1 MKIVIAPDSF
11 KESLSAPDVAE
22 AIARGWRRVFP
33 QAEVLLRPL
42 ADGGEGTVDAV
53 LAATAGERRECR
65 VEGPLGEPTLAHW
78 GWLDDAT
85 AVIEMAS
92 ASGLHLV
99 PRDRRD
105 ATRSSSR
112 GTGELI
118 RAALDAGARK
128 IILGLGGSA
137 TNDAGAG
144 LLSALGVRFLA
155 ADGEELA
162 PGGAAGWPAQ
172 SRPGRAGSAPGGC
185 RGGSRRR
192 RRQPAMRP
200 RGASA
205 VFGPQKGASA
215 EQVAQLDAA
224 LAHFAKVVAATLG
237 EDFSRVPG
245 VGAAG
250 GLGFAARAFLRA
262 RFRPG
267 IELVAE
273 LAGLADALVGADLV
287 LTGEGRLDAQSLHG
301 KTRWAWRGS
310 RARPAFPW

>member
-105 ATRSSSR
+105 ATRGSSR

-118 RAALDAGARK
+118 
-128 IILGLGGSA
+128 
-137 TNDAGAG
+137 
-144 LLSALGVRFLA
+144 
-155 ADGEELA
+155 
-162 PGGAAGWPAQ
+162 
-172 SRPGRAGSAPGGC
+172 
-185 RGGSRRR
+185 
-192 RRQPAMRP
+192 
-200 RGASA
+200 
-205 VFGPQKGASA
+205 
-215 EQVAQLDAA
+215 
-224 LAHFAKVVAATLG
+224 
-237 EDFSRVPG
+237 
-245 VGAAG
+245 
-250 GLGFAARAFLRA
+250 
-262 RFRPG
+262 
-267 IELVAE
+267 
-273 LAGLADALVGADLV
+273 
-287 LTGEGRLDAQSLHG
+287 
-301 KTRWAWRGS
+301 
-310 RARPAFPW
+310 